1 MKLLIVYLCYIKL
14 LVVYLC
20 YIKLLVVYLCYIKL
34 LVVYLYTMKLFID
47 CLTSLGMVTALD
59 AAIGRVLTALQE
71 ANMFDDTLFFFTPD
85 VSTTD
90 AFITH
95 AMLILFSL
103 LLPIQYCSVI
113 YNTCNAYFVF
123 PFVTNTILFC
133 DKDHSVSR
141 TDHYYEHSVLTPAN
155 Y

>member
-1 MKLLIVYLCYIKL
+1 MMLLI
-14 LVVYLC
+14 VYLC

-90 AFITH
+90 ACITH

-113 YNTCNAYFVF
+113 RTTLYQEQTTIMNTLY
-123 PFVTNTILFC
+123 
-133 DKDHSVSR
+133 
-141 TDHYYEHSVLTPAN
+141 
-155 Y
+155 